1 MEKIERSVGNDKSE
15 GSDKDWE
22 PLLRMIANTALPHDF
37 LCRMSDNRVWL
48 TARLGGTRSI
58 LSPKPHSPAGRVRLP
73 SGNRRRIPSG

>member
-37 LCRMSDNRVWL
+37 LLLDERQQGVADRAPWWNAVDS
-48 TARLGGTRSI
+48 
-58 LSPKPHSPAGRVRLP
+58 LP
-73 SGNRRRIPSG
+73 

>member
-37 LCRMSDNRVWL
+37 LLSDERQQDVADRAPWWNAVD
-48 TARLGGTRSI
+48 S
-58 LSPKPHSPAGRVRLP
+58 LP
-73 SGNRRRIPSG
+73 

>member
-37 LCRMSDNRVWL
+37 LLSDERQQGV
-48 TARLGGTRSI
+48 ADRA
-58 LSPKPHSPAGRVRLP
+58 P
-73 SGNRRRIPSG
+73 